1 MILPTKRISSD
12 RALLTVGARVI
23 ELLDQPKTV
32 SRLWSEY
39 RTEHNDEISYDWFVL
54 ALDLLYMMGAIER
67 SNGLISLRQ
76 Q

>member
-1 MILPTKRISSD
+1 MILPTKRVSSD

-32 SRLWSEY
+32 SRLWAEYKSEY
-39 RTEHNDEISYDWFVL
+39 DDRISFDWFVL
-54 ALDLLYMMGAIER
+54 SLDLLYMMGVIER
-67 SNGLISLRQ
+67 SNGLINLRQ